1 MFTKHSLEAA
11 QGLRQEKLHQLLDYV
26 QNCCDAGRAVDVH
39 EATFTTTLNLMSATL
54 FSFQATE
61 FESRATQD
69 FKEIIQGT
77 ADIIGVANLADY
89 FPILKPFDPQGVLR
103 KAEYYFRQLLGKIDG
118 YLVER
123 LESRRNLPDAPKKND
138 LLETLVDI
146 NTNTS
151 TIEWIMTELLLNPDK
166 LGKLKQEL
174 KSVVGEKRLVEES
187 DVAGL
192 PYLQA
197 VIKEVFRYHPP
208 GPLLAPRVA
217 VSDCQVDAYLI
228 PKGTQILTNVW
239 AIGRD
244 PSIWANPESFEPE
257 RFLGKRTDF
266 KGQDFELIP
275 FGAGRRIC
283 PGIPL
288 ADRILH
294 MTTAALVHNY
304 DWKLEVGID
313 EGDHR
318 AELFGCGDDMERIF
332 AKRTWQIKPGYL
344 RLQRW
349 VQDFNPY
356 KVSSSVAQNPNIITA
371 LASAVG
377 TVIKLYDRTTS
388 RSMGRFAWYE
398 RLPEFCNYCNI
409 IGHATGNCST
419 SYNSKQAGKSISLH
433 PEPKVASKPDQPA
446 GGTKQWVERTFGA
459 VKATDND
466 DTSTPNVSCTK
477 SFGALSEAGLVD
489 ATTIIADPISATK
502 PGQDSAAAVG
512 APEGVVGIQG
522 LEVHLP
528 PIEEPLGTGGS
539 PSNSMDG

>member
-1 MFTKHSLEAA
+1 MDWYALVIALLFIILGWTCFRWFLWTSPRGKLPPGPKPLPVVGNLLQLGSAPHQTLAKLSKTYGPLMSLHLGSVYTVVVSSPAMAKQIFQKHGQAFSGRHITQAIHASNHNNLSVVFIPVTNSKWRDMRKICNEKMFTKHSLEAG
-11 QGLRQEKLHQLLDYV
+11 QGIRQEKLHQLLDYV

-39 EATFTTTLNLMSATL
+39 EASFITTLNIMSATL

-69 FKEIIQGT
+69 FKEIIQGI
-77 ADIIGVANLADY
+77 ADIIGIANLADY

-103 KAEYYFRQLLGKIDG
+103 KAEYYFGKLLGKIDG

-123 LESRRNLPDAPKKND
+123 LESRRNFPDALKKND
-138 LLETLVDI
+138 LLETLLDI
-146 NTNTS
+146 SEGNEYQISHDDIKHLLQDIIVGGADTNTT

-208 GPLLAPRVA
+208 GPLLGPRAA

-257 RFLGKRTDF
+257 RFLDKRTDF

-288 ADRILH
+288 AERILH

-304 DWKLEVGID
+304 DWKLEVGVD

-318 AELFGCGDDMERIF
+318 AELFGLAVRK
-332 AKRTWQIKPGYL
+332 A
-344 RLQRW
+344 
-349 VQDFNPY
+349 
-356 KVSSSVAQNPNIITA
+356 VSLKAIPT
-371 LASAVG
+371 L
-377 TVIKLYDRTTS
+377 
-388 RSMGRFAWYE
+388 
-398 RLPEFCNYCNI
+398 
-409 IGHATGNCST
+409 
-419 SYNSKQAGKSISLH
+419 SIS
-433 PEPKVASKPDQPA
+433 
-446 GGTKQWVERTFGA
+446 
-459 VKATDND
+459 
-466 DTSTPNVSCTK
+466 
-477 SFGALSEAGLVD
+477 
-489 ATTIIADPISATK
+489 
-502 PGQDSAAAVG
+502 
-512 APEGVVGIQG
+512 
-522 LEVHLP
+522 
-528 PIEEPLGTGGS
+528 
-539 PSNSMDG
+539 